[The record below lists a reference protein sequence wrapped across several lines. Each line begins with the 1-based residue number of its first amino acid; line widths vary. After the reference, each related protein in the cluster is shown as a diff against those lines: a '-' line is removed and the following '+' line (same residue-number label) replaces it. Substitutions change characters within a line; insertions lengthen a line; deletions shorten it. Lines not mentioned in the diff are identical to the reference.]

1 MALENLWQRLE
12 QLPLAIHIGQ
22 TWWFPLLESLHVLA
36 ATLVFGAILT
46 VDLRLLGLAG
56 RRYRVSRIVGELVPW
71 SIGAFVVAVTT
82 GVGLFITR
90 ADGYLDNTAF
100 QIKLVLLLLAGIN
113 IAIFHLR
120 TLRTVAGWDQDRS
133 VPLPAKLAGAAS
145 LALWVGVMLAG
156 RWVGHLL

>member
-145 LALWVGVMLAG
+145 LALWVGVMFAG